1 MKKLAA
7 LLLSAILVF
16 SLAACSGGNGGDDNQ
31 STGTSASSKNSKK
44 TSGSS
49 KSSSSKSK
57 TSSKT
62 DETSKKVEKATEKT
76 KKVTENSL
84 DKVDITA
91 SVRAK
96 IDSKKPKM
104 YSGTAKNDDIK
115 KKLYDFTKKIEGYDR
130 LDSKTNALVSDPT
143 TAKIQ
148 VKDKDGKKY
157 SVYLGLLYTTN
168 QSDKGTPVYVIEGI
182 SDGKNKYVCYK
193 RADKDKSE
201 KEFRD
206 LLISN
211 FK

>member
-16 SLAACSGGNGGDDNQ
+16 SLAACSGGNSSDGDQ
-31 STGTSASSKNSKK
+31 STGTSTSKSNTKK

-57 TSSKT
+57 SSSKT
-62 DETSKKVEKATEKT
+62 EETSKKVEKVTEKT
-76 KKVTENSL
+76 KKVTENPL

-91 SVRAK
+91 TVRAK
-96 IDSKKPKM
+96 INSKKPKIF
-104 YSGTAKNDDIK
+104 SGAAKNDDIK
-115 KKLYDFTKKIEGYDR
+115 KKLYDFTKKIEAYDR
-130 LDSKTNALVSDPT
+130 LDSKTNSLVSDPT

-148 VKDKDGKKY
+148 VKDSDGKKY
-157 SVYLGLLYTTN
+157 SVYLGILYTTN

-193 RADKDKSE
+193 RSDKDKSE